1 MKLSQF
7 VAQTK
12 RDLWDDLKS
21 GRDPRVGRF
30 DSAVLADGR
39 TKGEPQIGAANFTP
53 TTITFEYIFSDGRG
67 ATTILSVVLDA
78 PERIVFLPVPGW
90 VVETIWQGEIDGS
103 YHFEQD
109 ALAALDQFRGMLTPD
124 ANLVWFGPR
133 QATRRE

>member
-30 DSAVLADGR
+30 DSAVLAEGR

-67 ATTILSVVLDA
+67 ATTILSVTVDA
-78 PERIVFLPVPGW
+78 PERIVFLPVPSW

-103 YHFEQD
+103 YHFES
-109 ALAALDQFRGMLTPD
+109 D
-124 ANLVWFGPR
+124 ANAAVESFRAELDPSANLRWFGPR